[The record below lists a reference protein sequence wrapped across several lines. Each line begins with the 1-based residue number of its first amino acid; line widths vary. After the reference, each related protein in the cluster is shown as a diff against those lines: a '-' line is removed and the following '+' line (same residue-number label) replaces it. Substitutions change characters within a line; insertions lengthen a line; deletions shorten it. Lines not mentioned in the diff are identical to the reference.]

1 MGGSGNPGTIVIIM
15 YQFRNSIN
23 YSRGKTR
30 TEHGI
35 LPLFILCYS
44 VKVAG
49 QSRAS
54 VVCEEEEER
63 CSRGLSLGQLDP
75 STGMLLECTLTVPTT
90 HETLILTKATVD

>member
-1 MGGSGNPGTIVIIM
+1 MGGSGNPGTIVIM

-23 YSRGKTR
+23 YSRSKTR

-35 LPLFILCYS
+35 LPLFILCYT

-49 QSRAS
+49 QSRPS

-75 STGMLLECTLTVPTT
+75 STGMLLECTVPTT

>member
-1 MGGSGNPGTIVIIM
+1 MGGSGNPGTIVIM

-23 YSRGKTR
+23 YSWSKTR

-35 LPLFILCYS
+35 LPLFILCYT

-75 STGMLLECTLTVPTT
+75 STGMLLECTVPTT

>member
-1 MGGSGNPGTIVIIM
+1 MGGSGNPGTIVIM

-23 YSRGKTR
+23 YSRSKTR

-35 LPLFILCYS
+35 LSLFILCYT

-75 STGMLLECTLTVPTT
+75 STGMLLECTVPTT

>member
-1 MGGSGNPGTIVIIM
+1 MGGSGNPGTIVIM

-23 YSRGKTR
+23 YSRSKTR

-35 LPLFILCYS
+35 LPLFILCYT

-75 STGMLLECTLTVPTT
+75 STGMLLECTVPTS
-90 HETLILTKATVD
+90 HETWILTKATVD